1 MAAVA
6 FPNFKPSKRSYKA
19 GSYPQRQFKSLH
31 GATTTLRYGNRRTES
46 TLALGFENLRDA
58 QIAQILEHYEA
69 VAVSGN
75 WVKFSASNGLAGA
88 GVELHPFLNETKSG
102 LRWRYADA
110 PSVESIAP
118 GISSVNV
125 NFVGNLDAGGSSDGN
140 TSERPDEGFYFA

>member
-6 FPNFKPSKRSYKA
+6 FPNFKPSRRSYKA
-19 GSYPQRQFKSLH
+19 GAYPQRQFKGLN
-31 GATTTLRYGNRRTES
+31 GATTTIRYGNRRTES
-46 TLALGFENLRDA
+46 TLALGFENLQDT
-58 QIAQILEHYEA
+58 QVAQILTHYEA

-75 WVKFSASNGLAGA
+75 WVRFSTSNGLAGA
-88 GVELHPFLNETKSG
+88 GPELHPFFNESKSG

-118 GISSVNV
+118 GISSITV

-140 TSERPDEGFYFA
+140 TSDRPDEGYYYA

>member
-19 GSYPQRQFKSLH
+19 GSYPQRQFKALN
-31 GATTTLRYGNRRTES
+31 GATTTIRYGNRRTES

-58 QIAQILEHYEA
+58 QIAQILAHYEA
-69 VAVSGN
+69 VAVSGD
-75 WVKFSASNGLAGA
+75 WVRFSTSNGLAGA
-88 GVELHPFLNETKSG
+88 GAELWPYFAESRSG

-118 GISSVNV
+118 GISSVSV
-125 NFVGNLDAGGSSDGN
+125 NFIGNLDAGGSSDGN
-140 TSERPDEGFYFA
+140 TSDRPDEGYYYA